1 MGTDVTFY
9 LVWNLV
15 LKPDESL
22 FILSLS
28 FYLKDHF
35 FMRVRSVGIK
45 FVLFVSSLF
54 GHGSFLLKSLQ
65 TDAVHQV

>member
-9 LVWNLV
+9 LVWTLV

-35 FMRVRSVGIK
+35 FMRVRSVGIN
-45 FVLFVSSLF
+45 FVLFVTSLF
-54 GHGSFLLKSLQ
+54 GHGFLLKSLQ